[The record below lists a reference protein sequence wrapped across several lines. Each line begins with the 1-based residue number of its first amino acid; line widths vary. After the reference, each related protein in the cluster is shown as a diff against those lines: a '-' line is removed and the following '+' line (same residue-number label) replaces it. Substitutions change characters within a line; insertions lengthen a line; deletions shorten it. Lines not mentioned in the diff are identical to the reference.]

1 MNLSIGKW
9 TLNPASGEVT
19 NGSSTRQLTPKST
32 ALLCA
37 LAARP
42 GELISKEELF
52 RVVWAGTV
60 VSDSALTSCI
70 RELRDV
76 LGDDAKQPSYIET
89 HYRRGYRC
97 VAPVAR
103 ALAGAQMS
111 GEAPALFGREPEL
124 AVLQSAMARVRGGER
139 QVVFIS
145 GDPGIGKSTLAEAFI
160 ESLPAPEVA
169 VSRGQCI
176 EHHGPAEAYLPVLE
190 ALDRLCRSVAGGL
203 VKQALGQHAP
213 GWLVQMPGVLSTTEM
228 RGVAQRAGAAT
239 PQRLLRELT
248 DAIEQLAARGPLVL
262 LFEDL
267 HWSDNATL
275 NWLTHVARRR
285 ESAQLLILATYRR
298 VEALMRG
305 HPLVSVHAE
314 LSSQGR
320 AQELSV
326 GPLDSGAM
334 TKLMAG
340 KFGDS
345 EAMRAVAHRV
355 HARTEGHPLFALN
368 LIGELVSRGMLQP
381 ADAGGWQFTAGIE
394 AVDSLLP
401 RDVRHVIEHR
411 VRRLSQDEQ
420 RLLQFASVVG
430 EQFSAAS
437 VAAGADSPVR
447 EIEHS
452 LQVLASSDAFIRAMA
467 SADEADRRRSAR
479 FMFHHALY
487 REVLYEQMPV
497 ANRSEAH
504 RRIGEHLEQLFGAR
518 ADDIATELAVHFE
531 QGWSSERAIHWRRRA
546 ARNAVRRGAPR
557 EAIAHLNQA
566 RKLLPGL
573 PPGERAAKE
582 VEVCIALGGQL
593 MAALGWAAPE
603 VERAY
608 SQAQRLAEQLPQR
621 QGLFPALWGLWLY
634 RSGQGELDQAQSL
647 CDALLSIG
655 GGQADA
661 SVRLQAHHAAW
672 ATALARGELTAC
684 CEQASRGEAL
694 YVPDQHHCLS
704 DEYGGHDAGV
714 CARCFHSLALALR
727 DERDAAREQISSAI
741 ALAHTLGHP
750 FSSAFAW
757 YFSSSL
763 HQILDD
769 VEAAAASAVTTLR
782 LAREQGFALIEAWAS
797 CIAAWAQAKSTKS
810 TAAIVTIEDNIR
822 LAHESGTDLF
832 QSYLHGLLADACLCV
847 GRADAARAAIERA
860 ISTAR
865 RNGEK
870 FFLARL
876 LCLGAE
882 ISDRDTARERLT
894 EALALARAQG
904 ARLFEAQAG
913 ARLATLVPRS
923 GST

>member
-9 TLNPASGEVT
+9 ILNPSSGEVT
-19 NGSSTRQLTPKST
+19 DGGATRQLTPKST
-32 ALLCA
+32 ALLCV

-60 VSDSALTSCI
+60 VSDSALTSCV
-70 RELRDV
+70 RELREV

-97 VAPVAR
+97 VAPVGKAS
-103 ALAGAQMS
+103 AGADIS
-111 GEAPALFGREPEL
+111 VDAPALFGREPEL
-124 AVLQSAMARVRGGER
+124 SALQSVMARVRAGER
-139 QVVFIS
+139 QVVFIT
-145 GDPGIGKSTLAEAFI
+145 GDPGIGKSTLAESFLA
-160 ESLPAPEVA
+160 SLPVPEVSC
-169 VSRGQCI
+169 SRGQCI

-203 VKQALGQHAP
+203 AKQALARHAP
-213 GWLVQMPGVLSTTEM
+213 GWLVQMPGLLSNTEL
-228 RGVAQRAGAAT
+228 RGVAQRSGAAN

-248 DAIEQLAARGPLVL
+248 EAIEELARRAPLVL

-285 ESAQLLILATYRR
+285 EPAQLMVIATYRR
-298 VEALMRG
+298 VEALMRD
-305 HPLVSVHAE
+305 HPLISVHAE

-320 AQELSV
+320 AHEVAL
-326 GPLDSGAM
+326 GPLDAVAM
-334 TKLMAG
+334 AKLMAG
-340 KFGDS
+340 KFDDGD
-345 EAMRAVAHRV
+345 AIRAVAQRV

-368 LIGELVSRGMLQP
+368 LISELVSRGMLQRCGE
-381 ADAGGWQFTAGIE
+381 AWQYSAGLE

-401 RDVRHVIEHR
+401 HDVRHVIEHR
-411 VRRLSQDEQ
+411 VRRLSLDEQ
-420 RLLQFASVVG
+420 RLLQFASVAG
-430 EQFSAAS
+430 QQFSAAS
-437 VAAGADSPVR
+437 VAAGADLPVR
-447 EIEHS
+447 DVEHA
-452 LQVLASSDAFIRAMA
+452 LQMLARSDAFIRAA
-467 SADEADRRRSAR
+467 ELTDGSDRRRSAR

-504 RRIGEHLEQLFGAR
+504 RRIGEHLEQLFGTR

-531 QGWSSERAIHWRRRA
+531 QGWANERAIHWRRRA
-546 ARNAVRRGAPR
+546 AHNAVRRGAPR

-582 VEVCIALGGQL
+582 VEVCIALGGQF

-621 QGLFPALWGLWLY
+621 QGLFAALWGLWLY

-647 CDALLSIG
+647 CDTLLSIG
-655 GGQADA
+655 RDQEDA
-661 SVRLQAHHAAW
+661 SIRLQAHHAAW
-672 ATALARGELTAC
+672 ATALARGELTSC
-684 CEQASRGEAL
+684 CEQAREGAAL
-694 YVPDQHHCLS
+694 YLPDRHHCLS
-704 DEYGGHDAGV
+704 EEYGGHDAGV
-714 CARCFHSLALALR
+714 CARCFHSLALAIR
-727 DERDAAREQISSAI
+727 GERDAARESIGSAI
-741 ALAHTLGHP
+741 ALAETLGHP

-763 HQILDD
+763 HQLLDD
-769 VEAAAASAVTTLR
+769 VEGAASSAATAIR

-797 CIAAWAQAKSTKS
+797 CIAAWAQAKRTRSE
-810 TAAIVTIEDNIR
+810 AAIGTLEDNVR
-822 LAHESGTDLF
+822 LAHEAGTSLF
-832 QSYLHGLLADACLCV
+832 QSYLLGLLAEARMCV
-847 GRADAARAAIERA
+847 GDADRAREAIERA

-865 RNGEK
+865 RSGEK

-876 LCLGAE
+876 LCLHAE
-882 ISDRDTARERLT
+882 LSDSGPAR
-894 EALALARAQG
+894 EALAEALGIARAQG
-904 ARLFEAQAG
+904 ARLFEEQAG
-913 ARLATLVPRS
+913 VLLATRARPS